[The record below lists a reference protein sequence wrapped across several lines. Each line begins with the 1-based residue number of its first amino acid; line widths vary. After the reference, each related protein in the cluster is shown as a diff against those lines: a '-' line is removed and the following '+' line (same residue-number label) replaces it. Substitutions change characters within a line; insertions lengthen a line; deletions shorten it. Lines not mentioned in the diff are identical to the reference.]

1 MNLQVIKELR
11 ALLFPWSVAMTTAIL
26 MPLANFLV
34 TVRVVE
40 GGAFVSFVLG
50 LVVFVFYSSLL
61 DIAAIALL
69 PVVFSSLLMHSETPA
84 PTVSDVAV
92 TTSITSTPELTP
104 PAGLSPEQEV

>member
-1 MNLQVIKELR
+1 MNLQVIKEFR

-61 DIAAIALL
+61 AIAASPFGTEFHYRTLPLL
-69 PVVFSSLLMHSETPA
+69 VSQPIPRSLIRRHQRQQF
-84 PTVSDVAV
+84 
-92 TTSITSTPELTP
+92 LTLP
-104 PAGLSPEQEV
+104 